1 MASKDYAFPQTR
13 LGKSGPMG
21 QLPPLPKARTT
32 GQRDA
37 RVGLFMSDT
46 TLVFGITLGERAM
59 TDGLSALYQELLSGS
74 YDCVDRIVLN
84 AYFGM
89 GHSPGGFR
97 VWWRA
102 LTGSDETLDNAHLMR
117 LAGRFSRRVRG
128 YARAHDIPVVDCIA
142 GERKHD
148 VAGEHLA
155 KTAVT
160 EGLFLVLVG
169 RRPGTGMAR
178 RGELSP

>member
-1 MASKDYAFPQTR
+1 
-13 LGKSGPMG
+13 
-21 QLPPLPKARTT
+21 
-32 GQRDA
+32 
-37 RVGLFMSDT
+37 
-46 TLVFGITLGERAM
+46 M
-59 TDGLSALYQELLSGS
+59 TDGLSELYQELLSGS

-102 LTGSDETLDNAHLMR
+102 LTGSDDTLDNAHLMR

-128 YARAHDIPVVDCIA
+128 YAKAHDIPVIDCVA

-148 VAGEHLA
+148 VADDYLA
-155 KTAVT
+155 KTAVI

-169 RRPGTGMAR
+169 RAQAPVWHVEF
-178 RGELSP
+178 ELPP